1 MPRLHGYSPRGDRCY
16 GICDWGAKGRTNVI
30 GAQLG
35 KSLLTVSMFD
45 GTINSDV
52 FASWVAND
60 LLPKAPNGS
69 VMVMDNAAFHK
80 RQDIIDLI
88 AGAGHCIEFLPPY
101 SPDLNDVEH
110 KWAEAKSARRKFR
123 CSISTLFT
131 EHIN

>member
-1 MPRLHGYSPRGDRCY
+1 
-16 GICDWGAKGRTNVI
+16 
-30 GAQLG
+30 
-35 KSLLTVSMFD
+35 MFD

-60 LLPKAPNGS
+60 LLPKVTTGS

-88 AGAGHCIEFLPPY
+88 VDAGHCIDFLPPY
-101 SPDLNDVEH
+101 SPDLNQVEH

-123 CSISTLFT
+123 CNVDTVFT
-131 EHIN
+131 EYIA